1 MRLFFSAFP
10 LIIIIS
16 TCAAFASAS
25 GTAKEIEKNIPPG
38 KVHEECMELGAPRK
52 LNYSFKSK
60 SPLNF
65 NIHYHAGKDVFYPV
79 KRDEVAGI
87 REEFRPTSKQE
98 YCLMWSNS
106 EKVPVHLSYTYTVE

>member
-1 MRLFFSAFP
+1 MRFFFSAFP
-10 LIIIIS
+10 LIIIVS
-16 TCAAFASAS
+16 TGVVLASTR
-25 GTAKEIEKNIPPG
+25 GTAKEIKKNIPPG
-38 KVHEECMELGAPRK
+38 KVHEECMELGAPKK
-52 LNYSFKSK
+52 LTYSFKSK

-87 REEFRPTSKQE
+87 QEEFRPTSKQE